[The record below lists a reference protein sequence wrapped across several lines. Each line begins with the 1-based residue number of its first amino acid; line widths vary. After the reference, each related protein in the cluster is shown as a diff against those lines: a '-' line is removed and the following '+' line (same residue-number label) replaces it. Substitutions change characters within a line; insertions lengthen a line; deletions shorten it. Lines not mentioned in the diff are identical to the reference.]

1 MLFRNYDSH
10 LVMQQLG
17 LNLTI
22 NVIQNGLE
30 KYMRFRIHKKLIFMD
45 SFQFPSS
52 LLDSLFK
59 DLSNHDFKYLSQYFH
74 NNVLDLVKQK
84 GFYRYEKMSD
94 FEKFKEELPAKEK
107 FYSPCI

>member
-1 MLFRNYDSH
+1 MLLRNYDSH

-17 LNLTI
+17 LNLI
-22 NVIQNGLE
+22 
-30 KYMRFRIHKKLIFMD
+30 MD

-74 NNVLDLVKQK
+74 NNVLDQVKQK
-84 GFYRYEKMSD
+84 GFYPYEKMSD
-94 FEKFKEELPAKEK
+94 FEKFKEELPVKEK
-107 FYSPCI
+107 FYSSCI